1 MSVIIRLQNLPLTAN
16 ASDVRNFFQG
26 LAIPDGGVH
35 IVGGELGDAF
45 IAFSTDEDARQAM
58 SLNGR
63 QMKGVTISLL
73 LSSRAEMQKVIEQAR
88 KAALAYMQLSR
99 VVPTPV
105 ATPPKAQPNFKAMA
119 ANPISAVAAAALSSL
134 SATLTHGVPAAAAQH
149 QQSKPQPPVIS
160 LAGFLGQSAPRTV
173 AQTNEL
179 IAPPATGSAV
189 VSPLLTQSSLYQ
201 EIPGLSFLSSGPAST
216 SGPVTVANSAANSSG
231 IAGWLSAMHEYRGH
245 QQQQPTLAAGVA
257 KTELPWNTAGAFP
270 GSGLVATGINT
281 TPLLSSDRNGYATG
295 TGESQWKMLNKPRRS
310 RSPSGEP
317 RRDQQRRSRSSS
329 RDRDRRSSSRDR
341 AFKRD
346 GHSRSS
352 SRDRRSRS
360 SSREYS
366 RRFRNS
372 RSRSS
377 SRDRFGRGRHQ
388 RSHSRS
394 RDRNDSREPTN
405 AYGDRTEPGRSTR
418 VRASRFSDR
427 YGDSRS
433 PNQWSSMEQGFTGN
447 AATQPMYGVGV
458 PNQQSEPI
466 FGLHTSTAMDQQRS
480 RFQAQPGVF
489 PARSGKISPPMPV
502 YNGVAFRS
510 TSPLPDSVYQSVKS
524 PTSDFAVRITN
535 LETSIGYGDIRRFFK
550 QQPISTQGIKMINDL
565 HGRRTGMAY
574 LQFMRKEG
582 KLAALQRDKAILRR
596 APLHIESITDQEF
609 EQATDSYRPSGNDKP
624 SQKWDDQRGGSGES
638 FRRSRFGGRG
648 NDNGD
653 VIEIDDDQD
662 DQQRMQQTG
671 QRQRQQQ
678 HGGRK
683 AGEGHPPTSTLLV
696 WNLPSFTTE
705 QDIMK
710 MFSDFTVVEV
720 LIVKNHHIPKQL
732 DGYVR
737 FHRQEDA
744 REAWQ
749 QEHRHYIINK
759 RVTVRLCPEIDYEV
773 AKNEYENPAADDNE
787 PDTDA
792 RRCDSQVQEPPQM
805 EPAGRGTGR
814 GLFGS
819 NFRQDSGDSGNRDGG
834 SRVANP
840 PSSFS
845 TGQDAANSA
854 SNDNNS
860 DQDSKFFNEPYLE
873 STAPWLLDR
882 SRSWAEDDDQ
892 QQQRGMRSGSQD
904 HTASPGDGMVAPWND
919 PELRANLGDFRE
931 ESRLSD
937 ASETRHNFRDNDS
950 ENAGGFPSPSQRDP
964 RRRGAG
970 GKNSSSSAVG
980 GAGVGGP
987 CNNSN
992 DSSELFQRT
1001 TCLLLRNVD
1010 FSVTEEDVYD
1020 FFVQDGFRPR
1030 NVLLVRDEND
1040 RRTGECLVEFESPSE
1055 AAHAESKSS
1064 QNLGRRKVFA
1074 SHLDR
1079 GQVADLMQR
1088 FDAIAK
1094 HNEGRGTKG
1103 SSSRWQDGPRGGAG
1117 GGGGG
1122 GGGGRR
1128 DARHDG
1134 GRESN
1139 GRTPDDDRRPSP
1151 PCAVG
1156 LLNLAYKTTVEDLQ
1170 RFFRDFDLPLE
1181 NIRRRFLDNG
1191 KPTGEAMIRF
1201 LSRHDAARAVD
1212 EYHNRSLFG
1221 RNVRMRLLN
1230 DD

>member
-99 VVPTPV
+99 VAPTPV
-105 ATPPKAQPNFKAMA
+105 ATPKAVVSQLTTPTTGQSNFNAMA
-119 ANPISAVAAAALSSL
+119 APISAVAAAALSSL
-134 SATLTHGVPAAAAQH
+134 SASLAHGVPSAAAQH

-160 LAGFLGQSAPRTV
+160 LAGFLGQSAPRTL

-179 IAPPATGSAV
+179 IAPSAV
-189 VSPLLTQSSLYQ
+189 ASPLLTQDSSYQ
-201 EIPGLSFLSSGPAST
+201 EIPGLSFLSGTVST
-216 SGPVTVANSAANSSG
+216 SGPVPVANSAANSSG
-231 IAGWLSAMHEYRGH
+231 IAGWLSAINEYRGH
-245 QQQQPTLAAGVA
+245 QQQPTLAPDVA
-257 KTELPWNTAGAFP
+257 KNELPWNTAGAF
-270 GSGLVATGINT
+270 GSGLLATGINT

-310 RSPSGEP
+310 RSPSGP
-317 RRDQQRRSRSSS
+317 RRDQHRSRSSS
-329 RDRDRRSSSRDR
+329 RDRNRRHSRSSSRDR

-360 SSREYS
+360 SSRD
-366 RRFRNS
+366 
-372 RSRSS
+372 
-377 SRDRFGRGRHQ
+377 RDRFGRGRHQ

-394 RDRNDSREPTN
+394 RDRTDSREQTN

-418 VRASRFSDR
+418 IRASRFSDR

-480 RFQAQPGVF
+480 RFQAQQGSSVF
-489 PARSGKISPPMPV
+489 PARSGKISPPVPL
-502 YNGVAFRS
+502 YNGAAFRS
-510 TSPLPDSVYQSVKS
+510 TSPLPDSVYQSIKS
-524 PTSDFAVRITN
+524 PTSDYAVRITN

-574 LQFMRKEG
+574 LQFIRKEG

-609 EQATDSYRPSGNDKP
+609 EQAIDSYRPSGNDKP
-624 SQKWDDQRGGSGES
+624 SQKWDDQRGGGGES
-638 FRRSRFGGRG
+638 FRRGRFSGRS
-648 NDNGD
+648 NDNSD
-653 VIEIDDDQD
+653 VIEIDDDHD
-662 DQQRMQQTG
+662 DQRMQQLQSG

-696 WNLPSFTTE
+696 WNLPTFTTE

-720 LIVKNHHIPKQL
+720 LIVKNHHLPKQL

-749 QEHRHYIINK
+749 QENRHYIINK

-773 AKNEYENPAADDNE
+773 AKNEYENPVADNNE
-787 PDTDA
+787 RDTDA
-792 RRCDSQVQEPPQM
+792 RCDSQVQDASQREA
-805 EPAGRGTGR
+805 AGRSAR
-814 GLFGS
+814 MGLFGS
-819 NFRQDSGDSGNRDGG
+819 NFRQDSGDSRVDRDGG
-834 SRVANP
+834 SRVGNP
-840 PSSFS
+840 PPFS

-860 DQDSKFFNEPYLE
+860 DQDNKFFNEPYLE

-892 QQQRGMRSGSQD
+892 QQRGLRSGSQD
-904 HTASPGDGMVAPWND
+904 HMASPGDGMVAPWND

-931 ESRLSD
+931 ESRMSD
-937 ASETRHNFRDNDS
+937 ASETRHNFRDND
-950 ENAGGFPSPSQRDP
+950 NDNGGGFQSPSQRDP
-964 RRRGAG
+964 RRRGSG
-970 GKNSSSSAVG
+970 GKNSSSSAG

-992 DSSELFQRT
+992 DSSELFHRT

-1010 FSVTEEDVYD
+1010 FSVTEEDVYE

-1030 NVLLVRDEND
+1030 NVLLVRDENE

-1064 QNLGRRKVFA
+1064 HNLGRRKVFA

-1094 HNEGRGTKG
+1094 HNEGRTKG
-1103 SSSRWQDGPRGGAG
+1103 SSSRWQDGPRGG
-1117 GGGGG
+1117 
-1122 GGGGRR
+1122 GGRR
-1128 DARHDG
+1128 DARHDS
-1134 GRESN
+1134 RENN
-1139 GRTPDDDRRPSP
+1139 GRTPDDDRRPSS
-1151 PCAVG
+1151 PCTVG

-1181 NIRRRFLDNG
+1181 NIRRRYLDNG

-1201 LSRHDAARAVD
+1201 LNRHDAARAVD

-1221 RNVRMRLLN
+1221 RNVRMRLIN